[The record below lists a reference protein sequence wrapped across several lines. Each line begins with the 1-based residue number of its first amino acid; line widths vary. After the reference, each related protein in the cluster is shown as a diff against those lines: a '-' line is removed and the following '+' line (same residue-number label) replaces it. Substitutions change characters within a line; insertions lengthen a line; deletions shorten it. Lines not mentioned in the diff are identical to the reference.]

1 MTAWICTMN
10 DNRRVR
16 RRRRK
21 FTMFNSLSKS
31 ATTAEAWRVVL
42 SLSNHI
48 REIHLSIAVHVVHR
62 HLAQPTP
69 PRLLT
74 RMLSDRRLLVVQR
87 ASRAVR
93 PAKRQRKK
101 GCTSCV
107 PHLHDVL
114 AEGILC
120 GRSSLIDITAFMKK
134 KKRTHL
140 LTPILNALLAL
151 LVSLPGMQEKQT
163 NKSPNHAAENTN
175 PDDNIHPGPKMPRNV
190 ERFTA
195 HA

>member
-1 MTAWICTMN
+1 MIGVCSSYN
-10 DNRRVR
+10 
-16 RRRRK
+16 
-21 FTMFNSLSKS
+21 
-31 ATTAEAWRVVL
+31 VL
-42 SLSNHI
+42 RALF
-48 REIHLSIAVHVVHR
+48 V
-62 HLAQPTP
+62 P
-69 PRLLT
+69 PRGNE
-74 RMLSDRRLLVVQR
+74 RRD
-87 ASRAVR
+87 ARAV
-93 PAKRQRKK
+93 
-101 GCTSCV
+101 S

-163 NKSPNHAAENTN
+163 NKSPNHAAEDTN